1 MCLQLSN
8 TEDSKVAPETET
20 VGTLTPDG
28 RLILTFSE
36 SEWKPM
42 MIQGKRQPGFWI
54 IPIVDDETGKWT
66 SYWMRLDAGARSL
79 LHTHT
84 STELL
89 LIMNGV
95 YTDQD
100 GTDITA
106 HQVVTY
112 PAGTSHWSHSREG
125 CTVLVVTNSESEL

>member
-1 MCLQLSN
+1 MTFDIAKAQN
-8 TEDSKVAPETET
+8 
-20 VGTLTPDG
+20 LTPPGRQISSSDG
-28 RLILTFSE
+28 A
-36 SEWKPM
+36 EWRPM
-42 MIQGKRQPGFWI
+42 MIEGQRHPGFWI
-54 IPIVDDETGKWT
+54 IPIVDDEIGAWT

-79 LHTHT
+79 MHTHT

-89 LIMNGV
+89 LIMQGV

-106 HQVVTY
+106 GQVVTY

-125 CTVLVVTNSESEL
+125 CTVLVVTNSDSEL

>member
-1 MCLQLSN
+1 MALEIEQGVS
-8 TEDSKVAPETET
+8 A
-20 VGTLTPDG
+20 PDG
-28 RLILTFSE
+28 RLIHALDE
-36 SEWKPM
+36 RDWLPM
-42 MIQGKRQPGFWI
+42 MIQGKRHPGFWV
-54 IPIVDDETGKWT
+54 IPIIDDETGLWT

-89 LIMNGV
+89 LIMDGV

-100 GTDITA
+100 GADITA
-106 HQVVTY
+106 RQVVTY

>member
-1 MCLQLSN
+1 MKS
-8 TEDSKVAPETET
+8 ERSKVAPEIEQSAS
-20 VGTLTPDG
+20 TPDG
-28 RLILTFSE
+28 RLIHALDE
-36 SEWKPM
+36 RDWQPM
-42 MIQGKRQPGFWI
+42 MIQGKRHPGFWI
-54 IPIVDDETGKWT
+54 IPIVDDEIGLWT

-89 LIMNGV
+89 LIMDGV

-106 HQVVTY
+106 RQVVTY
-112 PAGTSHWSHSREG
+112 AANTSHWSHSREG

>member
-1 MCLQLSN
+1 MKIENS
-8 TEDSKVAPETET
+8 TVAPNIER
-20 VGTLTPDG
+20 GASTPDG
-28 RLILTFSE
+28 RLIHMFNE
-36 SEWKPM
+36 RDWQPM
-42 MIQGKRQPGFWI
+42 MIQGKRHPGFWF
-54 IPIVDDETGKWT
+54 IPVVDEETGLWT

-79 LHTHT
+79 LHTHA

-89 LIMNGV
+89 LVVDGI

-106 HQVVTY
+106 PQAVTY

>member
-1 MCLQLSN
+1 VKSGA
-8 TEDSKVAPETET
+8 SKVALKIEH
-20 VGTLTPDG
+20 GISAPDG
-28 RLILTFSE
+28 RLIHALDE
-36 SEWKPM
+36 RHWQPM
-42 MIQGKRQPGFWI
+42 MIQGKRHSGFWI
-54 IPIVDDETGKWT
+54 IPIVDDETGLWT

-89 LIMNGV
+89 LIMDGV

-106 HQVVTY
+106 RQVVTY